1 MAMVVCSHK
10 RLSLMFPRLSSVEGE
25 MPRETWQALCLQ
37 SSLRSTLCGLLVPT
51 YALRSFI
58 YIYIYIYI

>member
-25 MPRETWQALCLQ
+25 IDRK
-37 SSLRSTLCGLLVPT
+37 SVV
-51 YALRSFI
+51 
-58 YIYIYIYI
+58 